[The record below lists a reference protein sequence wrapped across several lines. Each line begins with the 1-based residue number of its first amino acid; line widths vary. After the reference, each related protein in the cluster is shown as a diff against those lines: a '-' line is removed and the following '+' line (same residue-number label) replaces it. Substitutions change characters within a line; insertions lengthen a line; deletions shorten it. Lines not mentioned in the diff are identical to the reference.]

1 MSGEKVAKDEEIL
14 RKNNITEII
23 NCAGDY
29 CENWFEGK
37 GINYL
42 TFFLKDS
49 QN

>member
-29 CENWFEGK
+29 CEISSTYMFIQLDMSGTCNK
-37 GINYL
+37 
-42 TFFLKDS
+42 
-49 QN
+49 